1 MIEVAVAGVA
11 LRGPGLEGWEAAR
24 PVLSGEAA
32 YEARELVLPPPAVLA
47 PTERRRTGPVVRLAL
62 LVAQEASA
70 MAGVPPGS
78 LRCVF
83 GSSNGD
89 GVVVCAI
96 LEALA
101 AEGDPAG
108 GYVSPTQFHNSVHN
122 AAAGYWSIGT
132 GSAQPATVLG
142 CHDSTFAASLLKAAA
157 EVHAEGEPVLLCL
170 YDVPIPEP
178 LGRLR
183 PTGAPFGAGLVLA
196 PPGAGGLCRLRV
208 GYDPAPPDPGA
219 GLPRDP
225 ALHALA
231 RGNPAARALRLLEA
245 LARGGAQ
252 EVQAPYLDGRLSVAV
267 LP

>member
-1 MIEVAVAGVA
+1 MIEAGIAGIA
-11 LRGPGLEGWEAAR
+11 LRGPGLDGWEAAR
-24 PVLSGEAA
+24 RVLAGVVP
-32 YEARELVLPPPAVLA
+32 YEAREVVLPPPAVLA

-78 LRCVF
+78 IRGVF

-89 GVVVCAI
+89 GIVVSAI
-96 LEALA
+96 LETLA
-101 AEGDPAG
+101 GADAH
-108 GYVSPTQFHNSVHN
+108 VSPTQFHNSVHN

-142 CHDSTFAASLLKAAA
+142 CHDSTFAASLLKAVA

-178 LGRLR
+178 LGGVR
-183 PTGAPFGAGLVLA
+183 PTCAPFGMGLVLV
-196 PPGAGGLCRLRV
+196 PPGADTAPRLRV
-208 GYDPAPPDPGA
+208 RYDPAPPDPGA
-219 GLPRDP
+219 DLPRDP
-225 ALHALA
+225 ALHPLA
-231 RGNPAARALRLLEA
+231 HGNPAARALPLLEA
-245 LARGGAQ
+245 LARGEAA
-252 EVQAPYLDGRLSVAV
+252 EVQAPYLDGRLTIAV

>member
-1 MIEVAVAGVA
+1 MIEVGVLGVA
-11 LRGPGLEGWEAAR
+11 LRGPGLDGWEAAR
-24 PVLSGEAA
+24 PVLAGAA
-32 YEARELVLPPPAVLA
+32 PYEAREVVLPPPAVLA

-70 MAGVPPGS
+70 MAGAAPGS

-83 GSSNGD
+83 GSANGD
-89 GVVVCAI
+89 GIVVCAI

-101 AEGDPAG
+101 ATGPEA
-108 GYVSPTQFHNSVHN
+108 YVSPTQFHNSVHN

-157 EVHAEGEPVLLCL
+157 EVHAEGQPVLLCL
-170 YDVPIPEP
+170 YDVPLPEP

-183 PTGAPFGAGLVLA
+183 PTCAPFGAGLVLA
-196 PPGAGGLCRLRV
+196 PPGEGGMWRLRV
-208 GYDPAPPDPGA
+208 GHDPAPPDPGA
-219 GLPRDP
+219 DLPRDP
-225 ALHALA
+225 ALHPLA
-231 RGNPAARALRLLEA
+231 RGNPAARALRLLEV
-245 LARGGAQ
+245 LARGGAD
-252 EVQAPYLDGRLSVAV
+252 EVHVPYLDGRLTVAV